1 MARPK
6 ESERQDIRALVLHK
20 AKKLFLQLG
29 YHNITMRKIA
39 EEIGYTPGT
48 IYLYFTSKEEI
59 LYELHN
65 EGFRLLYHY
74 KMSMLDSGVSGALD
88 RLTKGGKTYIAFAL
102 ENPEY
107 YEVMFNMPEP
117 RDYMDGLVN
126 EKHHRRDL
134 SIDYAMRSYEFLKQ
148 GIQQCQEEG
157 YLKGVDSDIATFL
170 FWSTIH
176 GIVSL
181 TIRKRVPF
189 SKPSTQEL
197 AEEAVVLFMN
207 LVSTRKA

>member
-6 ESERQDIRALVLHK
+6 ESDRQDIRALVLHK

-117 RDYMDGLVN
+117 RDYMDGLVS
-126 EKHHRRDL
+126 EKHRRRDL

-157 YLKGVDSDIATFL
+157 YLKGVDIDIATFL

-176 GIVSL
+176 GIASL

-189 SKPSTQEL
+189 SQPSTQKL
-197 AEEAVVLFMN
+197 AEEAVDLFMSM
-207 LVSTRKA
+207 VSTQKT